1 MSSWIGII
9 GILLIIGLGV
19 LLSRDRKAIA
29 WKTVLAG
36 IAIQLVM
43 AFLVLKWNA
52 GQLVLKAV
60 SDFVVNIIGYTD
72 EGSNFLFG
80 WLVDTTDQNR
90 YVFAFRVLPIVIF
103 LSSLFSALYF
113 LRIMPWIVKM
123 FARFLTRLMGV
134 SGAESLAA
142 AANVFMG
149 QTEAPILVAPYISKM
164 TFSELMAMMTGGMA
178 TVSGAVL
185 GGYIALGINPE
196 YLITA
201 SIMAAPASLVMAK
214 LLIPETGKAL
224 TAGRVELEIKDESV
238 NIVDA
243 LSRGATQGLKLALNV
258 AAMLIAFIAVVALL
272 NGILG
277 MICDWVGLSSL
288 LGTEITFEKI
298 LGFLFA
304 PLAFLLGV
312 PWSEASQVGHLLGVK
327 LVLNEFIAYVD
338 LAEIKASLSPR
349 AEVIATYALCGF
361 ANISSVGVQIGGIGA
376 LAPDRRADLARLG
389 FRALLAGFGASMIT
403 AALAGLLT

>member
-1 MSSWIGII
+1 MSSWVGII
-9 GILLIIGLGV
+9 GILLIIGFGV
-19 LLSRDRKAIA
+19 LFSRDRKAIS

-36 IAIQLVM
+36 MGIQLVL
-43 AFLVLKWNA
+43 ALLVMKWNL
-52 GQLVLKAV
+52 GQQALAAISGFIVQ
-60 SDFVVNIIGYTD
+60 IIGYTD
-72 EGSNFLFG
+72 EGSDFLFG
-80 WLVDTTDQNR
+80 WLVDSADSNR
-90 YVFAFRVLPIVIF
+90 FIFAFRVLPIVIF
-103 LSSLFSALYF
+103 LSSVFSALYF
-113 LRIMPWIVKM
+113 MRIMPWVVKL
-123 FARFLTRLMGV
+123 FARFLTRIMGV
-134 SGAESLAA
+134 SGSESLAA

-149 QTEAPILVAPYISKM
+149 QTEAPILVAPYISTM
-164 TFSELMAMMTGGMA
+164 TISELMAMMTGGMA

-214 LLIPETGKAL
+214 ILIPETGKSL
-224 TAGRVELEIKDESV
+224 TAGRVELEIKSESV
-238 NIVDA
+238 NVVDA
-243 LSRGATQGLKLALNV
+243 LSRGASQGMQLALNV

-277 MICDWVGLSSL
+277 LLCGWIGLSDW
-288 LGTEITFEKI
+288 LGAAPTFEMI
-298 LGFLFA
+298 LGFMFA
-304 PLAFLLGV
+304 PFAFLLGV
-312 PWSEASQVGHLLGVK
+312 PWAEASQVGHLLGVK

-338 LAEIKASLSPR
+338 LAEIKSSLSPQ

-376 LAPDRRADLARLG
+376 LAPERRSDLARLG
-389 FRALLAGFGASMIT
+389 FRALLAGFCASMMT

>member
-9 GILLIIGLGV
+9 GILSILGLGI

-36 IAIQLVM
+36 IAIQVGM

-52 GQLVLKAV
+52 GQMVLKAV

-80 WLVDTTDQNR
+80 WLVDSGDQSK
-90 YVFAFRVLPIVIF
+90 YIFAFRVLPIVIF

-113 LRIMPWIVKM
+113 LKIMPWIVKI

-214 LLIPETGKAL
+214 ILIPETSKPL

-277 MICDWVGLSSL
+277 MICDWIGFSSL
-288 LGTEITFEKI
+288 LGTEITFENI

-338 LAEIKASLSPR
+338 LAEIRDTLSPR

-403 AALAGLLT
+403 AALAGLVT

>member
-1 MSSWIGII
+1 MSGWVGII
-9 GILLIIGLGV
+9 GILLIIGLGF
-19 LLSRDRKAIA
+19 LFSRDRKAIS

-36 IAIQLVM
+36 IGIQLVL
-43 AFLVLKWNA
+43 ALLVMKWGL
-52 GQLVLKAV
+52 GQQVLGAV
-60 SDFVVNIIGYTD
+60 SGFIVKIISYTD
-72 EGSNFLFG
+72 EGSDFLFG
-80 WLVDTTDQNR
+80 WLVNSADSSK
-90 YVFAFRVLPIVIF
+90 YIFAFRVLPIVIF

-113 LRIMPWIVKM
+113 LKVMPMVVKL
-123 FARFLTRLMGV
+123 FARFLTRIMGV

-164 TFSELMAMMTGGMA
+164 TLSELMAMMTGGMA

-214 LLIPETGKAL
+214 LLIPETGKSL
-224 TAGRVELEIKDESV
+224 TAGKVELQIRDESV
-238 NIVDA
+238 NVVDA
-243 LSRGATQGLKLALNV
+243 LSRGASQGMKLALNV
-258 AAMLIAFIAVVALL
+258 AAMLIAFIAVVALF

-277 MICDWVGLSSL
+277 LVCDWSGLSGW
-288 LGTEITFEKI
+288 LGVTPTIEMI
-298 LGFLFA
+298 LGLLFA

-312 PWSEASQVGHLLGVK
+312 PWAEAAQVGHLLGVK

-338 LAEIKASLSPR
+338 LAAIRGSLSPQ

-361 ANISSVGVQIGGIGA
+361 ANIASVGVQIGGIGA
-376 LAPDRRADLARLG
+376 LAPDRRSDLARLG
-389 FRALLAGFGASMIT
+389 FKALLAGFGASMMT

>member
-1 MSSWIGII
+1 MSSWIGIT
-9 GILLIIGLGV
+9 GIVLIIGAGV
-19 LLSRDRKAIA
+19 LFSRDRRAIS
-29 WKTVLAG
+29 WKTILAG
-36 IAIQLVM
+36 LAIQLGI
-43 AFLVLKWNA
+43 ALLVLKWNA
-52 GQLVLKAV
+52 GQVVLRGI
-60 SDFVVNIIGYTD
+60 SDFVVSIIGYTD

-80 WLVDTTDQNR
+80 WLVDSADQNR

-113 LRIMPWIVKM
+113 LKVMPWIVKM
-123 FARFLTRLMGV
+123 FARFLTKLMGV

-149 QTEAPILVAPYISKM
+149 QTEAPILVAPYIAKM

-214 LLIPETGKAL
+214 ILVPETGKSL
-224 TAGRVELEIKDESV
+224 TAGRVELEIKNESV
-238 NIVDA
+238 NLVDA

-277 MICDWVGLSSL
+277 MICNWTGLSSW
-288 LGTEITFEKI
+288 LGGEITFERI

-338 LAEIKASLSPR
+338 LAEIRETLSPR
-349 AEVIATYALCGF
+349 AEIIATYALCGF
-361 ANISSVGVQIGGIGA
+361 ANISSIGVQIGGIGA
-376 LAPDRRADLARLG
+376 LAPGRRSDLAKLG
-389 FRALLAGFGASMIT
+389 FRALMAGFGASMIT
-403 AALAGLLT
+403 AALAGLVT

>member
-1 MSSWIGII
+1 MSSWIGIV
-9 GILLIIGLGV
+9 GILLIIGLGF
-19 LLSRDRKAIA
+19 LFSRDRKAIS

-36 IAIQLVM
+36 VGIQLVL
-43 AFLVLKWNA
+43 AVLVMKWSA
-52 GQLVLKAV
+52 GQQVLAAV
-60 SDFVVNIIGYTD
+60 SGFIVQVIGYTD

-80 WLVDTTDQNR
+80 WLVDSADSNR
-90 YVFAFRVLPIVIF
+90 YIFAFRVLPIVIF

-113 LRIMPWIVKM
+113 LRVMPWIVKL

-164 TFSELMAMMTGGMA
+164 TLSELMAIMTGGMA

-185 GGYIALGINPE
+185 GGYIALGINPQ

-214 LLIPETGKAL
+214 ILIPETGKSL
-224 TAGRVELEIKDESV
+224 TAGRVEMEIKDESV
-238 NIVDA
+238 NVVDA
-243 LSRGATQGLKLALNV
+243 LSRGASQGMHLALNV
-258 AAMLIAFIAVVALL
+258 AAMLIAFIAVVALF

-277 MICDWVGLSSL
+277 LVCGWSGLSAWL
-288 LGTEITFEKI
+288 GLEPTIEMILGT
-298 LGFLFA
+298 LFA

-312 PWSEASQVGHLLGVK
+312 PWAEASQVGHLLGVK

-338 LAEIKASLSPR
+338 LAEIRSTLSPQ

-376 LAPDRRADLARLG
+376 LAPERRSDLARLG
-389 FRALLAGFGASMIT
+389 FRALLAGFGASMMT
-403 AALAGLLT
+403 AALAGMLT